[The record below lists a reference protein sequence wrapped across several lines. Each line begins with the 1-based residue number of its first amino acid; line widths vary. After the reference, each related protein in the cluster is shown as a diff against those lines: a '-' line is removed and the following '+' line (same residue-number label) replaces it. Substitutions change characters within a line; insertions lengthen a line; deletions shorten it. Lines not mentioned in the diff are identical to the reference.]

1 MRYLVLSCSL
11 NPNSRSRILARM
23 VHQHLAARPGGA
35 ALVDLQDYKLP
46 FSDAGACYGH
56 PQVAELTPRVREA
69 QGIIV
74 ATAIYNYDV
83 NAATK
88 NFLELTGEAWDGK
101 VVGFICAAGGH
112 ASYMSI
118 MPFANSL
125 MLDYR
130 CHIIPRF
137 VYAAP
142 SHIDESTFGDEA
154 LNRRIEE
161 LAAETQRVTEAL
173 FPPGD

>member
-11 NPNSRSRILARM
+11 NPDSRSRILARL
-23 VHQHLAARPGGA
+23 VHQHLTARPGGA
-35 ALVDLQDYKLP
+35 AFIDLQDYKLP
-46 FSDAGACYGH
+46 LSDGGSCYGD
-56 PQVAELTPRVREA
+56 PQVAEISAIVRKA
-69 QGIIV
+69 KGIIV
-74 ATAIYNYDV
+74 ASAIYNYDV
-83 NAATK
+83 NAAAK
-88 NFLELTGEAWDGK
+88 NLLELTGKAWDGK

-112 ASYMSI
+112 GSYMSV

-142 SHIDESTFGDEA
+142 SHIDESVFGDEA
-154 LNRRIEE
+154 LNRRVEE
-161 LAAETQRVTEAL
+161 LAAETQRLTDAL
-173 FPPGD
+173 FPV

>member
-1 MRYLVLSCSL
+1 MRYLVLSGSL
-11 NPNSRSRILARM
+11 NPKSRSRILARM
-23 VHQHLAARPGGA
+23 VHAHLATRPGGA
-35 ALVDLQDYKLP
+35 DFLDLQDYDLP
-46 FSDAGACYGH
+46 LSDGGPCYGH
-56 PQVAELTPRVREA
+56 AHVAEVAPMVEA
-69 QGIIV
+69 ARGIIV
-74 ATAIYNYDV
+74 ASAIYNYDV

-88 NFLELTGEAWDGK
+88 NFLELTGDAWEGK

-112 ASYMSI
+112 GSYMSL

-142 SHIDESTFGDEA
+142 AHIDESTFGDKA

-161 LAAETQRVTEAL
+161 LAAETQRVTDAL
-173 FPPGD
+173 FPLGG

>member
-23 VHQHLAARPGGA
+23 VHKHLAIRHGGA
-35 ALVDLQDYKLP
+35 AFVDLQDYNLP
-46 FSDAGACYGH
+46 LSDAGACYSH
-56 PQVAELTPRVREA
+56 PDVVELAPMVREA
-69 QGIIV
+69 RGIIV

-83 NAATK
+83 NSATK
-88 NFLELTGEAWDGK
+88 NFLELTGKAWEGK

-112 ASYMSI
+112 ASYMSVI
-118 MPFANSL
+118 PFANSL

-130 CHIIPRF
+130 CHVIPRF

-154 LNRRIEE
+154 VNQRIEE
-161 LAAETQRVTEAL
+161 LAVETQQLTEAL
-173 FPPGD
+173 FPAAD

>member
-11 NPNSRSRILARM
+11 NPKSRSRILARI
-23 VHQHLAARPGGA
+23 VHQHLAAREGGA
-35 ALVDLQDYKLP
+35 EFIDLQDYDLP
-46 FSDAGACYGH
+46 LSDGGACYGH
-56 PQVAELTPRVREA
+56 PHVNALSPKISEA
-69 QGIIV
+69 QGIVV

-88 NFLELTGEAWDGK
+88 NLLELTGDAWEGK
-101 VVGFICAAGGH
+101 IVGFICAAGGH
-112 ASYMSI
+112 GSYMSI

-142 SHIDESTFGDEA
+142 SHIDEGTFGDEA
-154 LNRRIEE
+154 VNSRIEE
-161 LAAETQRVTEAL
+161 FAAEMQRVTEAL
-173 FPPGD
+173 RPG

>member
-11 NPNSRSRILARM
+11 NPDSRSRILARM
-23 VHQHLAARPGGA
+23 VHKHLATRPGGA
-35 ALVDLQDYKLP
+35 AFVDLQDYNLP
-46 FSDAGACYGH
+46 LSDAGACYSH
-56 PQVAELTPRVREA
+56 PHVAAVTPLVREA
-69 QGIIV
+69 RGIVV

-83 NAATK
+83 NSAAK
-88 NFLELTGEAWDGK
+88 NFLELTGKAWDGK

-112 ASYMSI
+112 SSYMSI

-154 LNRRIEE
+154 LNLRIEE

-173 FPPGD
+173 FPLAD

>member
-11 NPNSRSRILARM
+11 NPSSRSRILAQM
-23 VHQHLAARPGGA
+23 VHQHLATRPGGA
-35 ALVDLQDYKLP
+35 TLVDLQDYNLP
-46 FSDAGACYGH
+46 LSDGGACYGH
-56 PQVAELTPRVREA
+56 PHVAELSQVIRKA
-69 QGIIV
+69 KGIIV
-74 ATAIYNYDV
+74 ATPIYNYDV
-83 NAATK
+83 NAAAK
-88 NFLELTGEAWDGK
+88 NVLELSGKAWEGK

-112 ASYMSI
+112 GSYMSV

-154 LNRRIEE
+154 MNRRVED
-161 LAAETQRVTEAL
+161 LAVETQRVTDAL
-173 FPPGD
+173 FPT